1 MSQTTIPVFR
11 QLGVALDLGTT
22 TLAAGLYDNDGR
34 LLAEACNWNPQGD
47 FGADVISRVS
57 RSMAGEARAL
67 AQAVRRGINE
77 LLEDLCQL
85 AGKTTAAI
93 DTLVITGNTAMLY
106 LLTERNCQCLGRT
119 PFRADWLA
127 GEWFTGTDL
136 ELICPEARVLLPP
149 CISAFVGADVTTGLL
164 AVDLQDGESPR
175 LFVDIGTNGEMAL
188 WNQGRLTC
196 CATAAGPAFE
206 GAGLSMG
213 MQARAGAICHV
224 KGMAKGPDL
233 SEPRAWEL
241 QVEVVGDTL
250 PRGICGSGV
259 VDALRCL
266 LDSGRMDE
274 TGYLEEEKAV
284 IAGEVTITQQDI
296 RQVQLAK
303 GAIRAGMEVLLER
316 EGLLMAD
323 VKELLVAGNFG
334 TYLDP
339 ESACR
344 IGLLPDIL
352 VKKGRI
358 ILCGNTALAG
368 AVRLL
373 LDREALGAARRL
385 AVDASWINLAVNPRF
400 QEKFVECMNF

>member
-1 MSQTTIPVFR
+1 M
-11 QLGVALDLGTT
+11 GTT
-22 TLAAGLYDNDGR
+22 TLAAALYDNEGS
-34 LLAEACNWNPQGD
+34 LLAETSGWNPQGD

-57 RSMAGEARAL
+57 RSMAGETRAL
-67 AQAVRRGINE
+67 ALAVRRGINE
-77 LLEDLCQL
+77 LVEGLCEM
-85 AGKTTAAI
+85 AGKPAAAI

-106 LLTERNCQCLGRT
+106 LLTERDVRCLGRT

-127 GEWFTGTDL
+127 GEWLVGADL
-136 ELICPEARVLLPP
+136 ELICPKARVLLPP
-149 CISAFVGADVTTGLL
+149 CISAFVGADITTGLL
-164 AVDLQDGESPR
+164 AVNLQDGDSPG

-213 MQARAGAICHV
+213 MQAKEGAVRHV
-224 KGMAKGPDL
+224 KYFQEMADVWNPPV
-233 SEPRAWEL
+233 SEF
-241 QVEVVGDTL
+241 QVEVIGDTP

-274 TGYLEEEKAV
+274 TGYLAEEKAV
-284 IAGEVTITQQDI
+284 IAGDVVITQQDI

-303 GAIRAGMEVLLER
+303 GAIRAGMEVLLEK
-316 EGLLMAD
+316 EGLSVAD
-323 VKELLVAGNFG
+323 ARELLVAGNFG

-339 ESACR
+339 ESAGR

-352 VKKGRI
+352 VKQGRI
-358 ILCGNTALAG
+358 ALCGNTALAG
-368 AVRLL
+368 AARLL
-373 LDREALGAARRL
+373 LDHEALEAAQRL
-385 AVDASWINLAVNPRF
+385 VVHARWINLAVNPRF